1 MFFYWG
7 KMARANYLKKSYIYE
22 NYINIFTHGFTQ
34 EIINIEFSLIHY
46 YANIYHLLPF
56 WTGLDHFFKFFH
68 IILV

>member
-46 YANIYHLLPF
+46 YANI
-56 WTGLDHFFKFFH
+56 
-68 IILV
+68 